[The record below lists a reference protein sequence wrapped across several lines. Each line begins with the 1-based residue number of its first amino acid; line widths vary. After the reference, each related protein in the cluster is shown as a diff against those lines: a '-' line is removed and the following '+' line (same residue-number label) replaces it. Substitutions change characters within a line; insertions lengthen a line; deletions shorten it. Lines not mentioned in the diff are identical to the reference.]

1 MIHKELL
8 TVEVIRGDLVESR
21 HRGIAAVIDSHG
33 EVVHAWGDIDRH
45 IYPRS
50 AIKPLQALPL
60 IETGAADQF
69 DLGESEI
76 ALSCSSHNG
85 EFHHTKLVSG
95 WLERIGL
102 GIDDLECG
110 RHLPYDEASAHDLI
124 RAGEPATNLNSN
136 CSGKHTGFLTTA
148 VHAGESIRGYIG
160 PDHPVQQRL
169 ETVLSEMGGVDLSG
183 TARGADG
190 CGIPVMGMPLS
201 AMALSL
207 ARMANPEELPPS
219 RAEAA
224 KRITAAMMAHPYNV
238 AGRHRFDTIAM
249 QAAPGRFA
257 VKTGAEAVHAGI
269 IPELG
274 LGIALK
280 IDDGTKRAADV
291 AMAAIL
297 RFLNLLDDAA
307 QATMADL
314 LEAPIYNIPGKRV
327 GSVRMAEGWAD

>member
-21 HRGIAAVIDSHG
+21 HRGIAAVIDAHG

-60 IETGAADQF
+60 IETGAAENF
-69 DLGESEI
+69 NLSEPEI
-76 ALSCSSHNG
+76 AISCASHNG
-85 EFHHTKLVSG
+85 EPHHADVVSG
-95 WLERIGL
+95 WLRRIGL
-102 GIDDLECG
+102 GADDLECG
-110 RHLPYDEASAHDLI
+110 RHLPYDEESTHSLI
-124 RAGEPATNLNSN
+124 RSGKSATNLNSN

-148 VHAGESIRGYIG
+148 VHAGEPTRGYIG

-169 ETVLSEMGGVDLSG
+169 ETVLSEMSGIDLSG
-183 TARGADG
+183 TERGADG
-190 CGIPVMGMPLS
+190 CGIPVIGMPLS
-201 AMALSL
+201 AMALAL
-207 ARMANPEELPPS
+207 ARMANPENLAPP
-219 RAEAA
+219 RAAAA
-224 KRITAAMMAHPYNV
+224 KRITTAMMAHPYNV
-238 AGRHRFDTIAM
+238 AGRNRFDTIAM

-269 IPELG
+269 VPELG

-280 IDDGTKRAADV
+280 IDDGSKRAADV

-297 RFLNLLDDAA
+297 QFLGLLDGAA
-307 QATMADL
+307 ETKMADL
-314 LEAPIYNIPGKRV
+314 LEASIHNIPGERV